1 MIYYKSDIRMFVLFG
16 VAMGVSTFLT
26 FFLIMYL
33 PTKIP
38 INIVYAALIALL
50 TGAVS
55 GVASAVSVGYLM
67 KKIIAAF
74 SQLIEE
80 VKDKRGVICG
90 GLFGSGGLKLN
101 LLLITPYTIEIYAC
115 GNPHDRS
122 MIVRDEI
129 ASMTYGKKTFYVT
142 DKAGREYEFRPYDKD
157 LSDAILKEFTRN
169 RKTETT
175 EKTSDRSA

>member
-1 MIYYKSDIRMFVLFG
+1 MIYYKSDKRMFVLFG
-16 VAMGVSTFLT
+16 VAMSVYAFLM
-26 FFLIMYL
+26 FFPIMYL

-90 GLFGSGGLKLN
+90 GPFGRGLKLN
-101 LLLITPYTIEIYAC
+101 LLLITPYTIEIYAY

-157 LSDAILKEFTRN
+157 LSDAILKEFTGN

>member
-1 MIYYKSDIRMFVLFG
+1 MIYYKSDKRMFVLFG
-16 VAMGVSTFLT
+16 VAMGVFAFLT
-26 FFLIMYL
+26 FFPIMYL
-33 PTKIP
+33 FDKTIIK
-38 INIVYAALIALL
+38 IVYAALIALL

-67 KKIIAAF
+67 KKFTAAF
-74 SQLIEE
+74 SQLIDE

-90 GLFGSGGLKLN
+90 GLFGRGLTLN
-101 LLLITPYTIEIYAC
+101 LLLITPYTIEIYAY

-129 ASMTYGKKTFYVT
+129 ASMTYEKKTFFVT

-169 RKTETT
+169 RKAETT
-175 EKTSDRSA
+175 DNTSDRSA